1 MHQSCRKRKP
11 GIRGIQKGSE
21 KRMKKYIYKK
31 VDAFTSG
38 SSKGNPAAFMFLG
51 EEQFDEQQFLAI
63 AKEHAGFICEFV
75 FVKGQKEDM
84 LKLTYYSSECEVDFC
99 GHGTIATMYEIIKND
114 SDLLSK
120 KEITFA
126 TNKKGIL
133 TAYNYISDED
143 AVYISAPKAIFYE
156 CNIGKKVI
164 AKALQLTE
172 DKISDNHPISIIDAG
187 LKTLIVPINDFKTE
201 VSVYPDIECLKQ
213 FVIDNEI
220 DIVLIWCK
228 DSEKDSY
235 FAHTRVFSPKYG
247 YLEDP
252 ATGSGNSAFANYLLK
267 NGYWDGE
274 PIAVEQ
280 GGDSIEFNKVNLRTL
295 GDKVLFGGS
304 ATLKI
309 EGNYYI

>member
-1 MHQSCRKRKP
+1 
-11 GIRGIQKGSE
+11 
-21 KRMKKYIYKK
+21 MKKYIYKK

-38 SSKGNPAAFMFLG
+38 CSKGNPAAFMILG
-51 EEQFDEQQFLAI
+51 EEQFDERQFLSI

-75 FVKGQKEDM
+75 FVNGQKEDM
-84 LKLTYYSSECEVDFC
+84 LTR
-99 GHGTIATMYEIIKND
+99 
-114 SDLLSK
+114 
-120 KEITFA
+120 TFD
-126 TNKKGIL
+126 TKKKGIL

-143 AVYISAPKAIFYE
+143 AVYISAPKGIFYE
-156 CNIGKKVI
+156 CNIGKKDI
-164 AKALQLTE
+164 AKALQTAE
-172 DKISDNHPISIIDAG
+172 DRISDSYPISIIDAG
-187 LKTLIVPINDFKTE
+187 LKTLIVPMSDLKTE
-201 VSVYPDIECLKQ
+201 VTVYPDIECLKQ

-228 DSEKDSY
+228 DTMKDSY

-267 NGYWDGE
+267 NDYWDGA

-280 GGDSIEFNKVNLRTL
+280 GGDNIEFNKVNLRTQ

-309 EGNYYI
+309 EGNYYV